1 MAVSRTNPFYVVL
14 GVVGFLFTVTATS
27 YCLSVLRGV
36 RPETATAA
44 TPHPL
49 ERLMDRHGTALLAGE
64 LAILAIATFGAVAV
78 DPFAGERLR
87 RQRSAAAG
95 PTARDADADPQ
106 LPSSAEPR
114 LPSPADPGAA
124 QP

>member
-1 MAVSRTNPFYVVL
+1 MPRRRRNPFYVLL
-14 GVVGFLFTVTATS
+14 GLAGLAFTLTATS

-44 TPHPL
+44 APHPL

-64 LAILAIATFGAVAV
+64 LAVLAIATFGAVAV
-78 DPFAGERLR
+78 DHFAGERLR
-87 RQRSAAAG
+87 RQRSAATG
-95 PTARDADADPQ
+95 PTVRDADADP
-106 LPSSAEPR
+106 R
-114 LPSPADPGAA
+114 NPSPADPRLRSPDDPGAA